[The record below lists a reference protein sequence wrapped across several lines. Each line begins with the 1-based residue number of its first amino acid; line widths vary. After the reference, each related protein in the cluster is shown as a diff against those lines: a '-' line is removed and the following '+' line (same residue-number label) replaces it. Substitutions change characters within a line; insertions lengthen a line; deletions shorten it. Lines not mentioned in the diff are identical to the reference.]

1 MPDIRPGDRLEVH
14 GGQGYR
20 VSRSWGAPVG
30 VGMRGTGADD
40 YGQRGARM
48 GVGMMGGTGWVWAWR
63 AQGG

>member
-40 YGQRGARM
+40 YGQD
-48 GVGMMGGTGWVWAWR
+48 
-63 AQGG
+63 